1 VPNLPRNQ
9 RAILNLSMVA
19 GITFVEMV
27 TLAVNGLGRGAMRT
41 LRSLLEISINTEY
54 LRLRPD
60 EFEDYK
66 R

>member
-1 VPNLPRNQ
+1 
-9 RAILNLSMVA
+9 MVA

-27 TLAVNGLGRGAMRT
+27 TLAVNGLGRGAMQT

>member
-1 VPNLPRNQ
+1 
-9 RAILNLSMVA
+9 MVA
-19 GITFVEMV
+19 GITFAEMV

-66 R
+66 K